1 MILVLIFFFLKFSAR
16 LILDDWPF
24 GSDLCKMAPFIQV
37 ASVYVST
44 ISMAIIALDRY
55 QALLYP
61 LKTRLSH
68 KIRKSLIILLIW
80 FVASLLAIPHA
91 IFNRSVEL
99 FTYKTVI
106 RCRAVYP
113 EPKDIYKKSI
123 TSFTILTQYVLPLA
137 ITMFT
142 YVIICIEIYRKKFIG
157 EADEQQIS
165 SQIKTK
171 RKTIKMLIIVVIAF
185 AICWLPINLFHL
197 LNDFDLTE
205 ISLNAFYFVHWL
217 AMSSVCYNPFIY
229 FWLNK
234 YYRKGIKSLFCC
246 RIFKKSSKHRSNKS
260 MLSLKRK
267 KSNIKSNLLLNIRNE
282 CRDENIRSENFETNN
297 ESNNLDLIHTI
308 TTECYESNL

>member
-1 MILVLIFFFLKFSAR
+1 
-16 LILDDWPF
+16 
-24 GSDLCKMAPFIQV
+24 
-37 ASVYVST
+37 
-44 ISMAIIALDRY
+44 MAIIALDRY
-55 QALLYP
+55 QALLHP
-61 LKTRLSH
+61 LKRRLSH
-68 KIRKSLIILLIW
+68 KVSKPLIIFLIW

-99 FTYKTVI
+99 FTYKTVV

-113 EPKDIYKKSI
+113 GPKHIYRKSI
-123 TSFTILTQYVLPLA
+123 TSLTILTQYVLPLS

-142 YVIICIEIYRKKFIG
+142 YVIICVKIYRKKFIG

-171 RKTIKMLIIVVIAF
+171 RKTIKMLIIVVIVF

-205 ISLNAFYFVHWL
+205 ISLNAFYFVHWV

-234 YYRKGIKSLFCC
+234 YYREGIKSLFCC

-260 MLSLKRK
+260 MLYLKR
-267 KSNIKSNLLLNIRNE
+267 RNPTL
-282 CRDENIRSENFETNN
+282 RRT
-297 ESNNLDLIHTI
+297 
-308 TTECYESNL
+308 Y